1 MAISTSYADAYLTTE
16 GRLYSMQSS
25 HSICKGQAHTCRRF
39 SLILGVIFCL
49 AVFSLTGC
57 GSSDDTSA
65 GSSGYD
71 LTYSDRDQDPSY
83 DKSSATTVKLADDS
97 ITVDGRG
104 ASSKGSVL
112 TIDTEGTYILSGALS
127 DGQIVIDTPDD
138 KKVQL
143 VLAGVTLASSDS
155 APLLVKESDKVFITL
170 AEGSINTLTG
180 PSSYSDAAEEDNIDG
195 VIFSKGDMCINGSG
209 SLTINASTNHGIVS
223 KDDLIITGGK
233 IKVTAAGDG
242 IQGKDCVKIKDGSI
256 TIDSD
261 NDGIRSSN
269 SEDEYRGFIS
279 VDGGTLTID
288 AGYDGLQAETLLR
301 VAGGTFDITTGG
313 GSRYASTQSDWGD
326 SWGGNMGGP
335 GGHGDIMGGPGGQ
348 MNNMQNDSSED
359 SSEDTVSAKGLK
371 TGLTLLIC
379 GGKLDI
385 DSSDDAVHSNGD
397 IDIEAGSVLI
407 SSGDDGVHAD
417 SDLCIKDGT
426 IKISKSYEGLE
437 GNTITID
444 SGDITLTA
452 SDDGLNA
459 AGGSDSSSMDR
470 PGANEFEADE
480 SAFITVNGGKLD
492 ITASGDGIDS
502 NGSLDI
508 TSGFTTVT
516 CPTSGDTAV
525 LDYASEGNITGGTFI
540 GTGAVQMAMT
550 FSSSD
555 QGVVAINVGNQTS
568 GSTITLKDSSG
579 NTILTHKP
587 GKDFALAI
595 LSSPDIVSGETYTIS
610 VGSTADEITA
620 D

>member
-1 MAISTSYADAYLTTE
+1 
-16 GRLYSMQSS
+16 MQSS
-25 HSICKGQAHTCRRF
+25 HSICKGQAHTCRMF
-39 SLILGVIFCL
+39 PLILGVIFCL
-49 AVFSLTGC
+49 AAFSLTGC

-65 GSSGYD
+65 DSSGYD

-83 DKSSATTVKLADDS
+83 SESSATAVKLADDS
-97 ITVDGRG
+97 ISVDGNG

-127 DGQIVIDTPDD
+127 DGQIIIDTPDD

-143 VLAGVTLASSDS
+143 VLDGVTLTSSGS
-155 APLLVKESDKVFITL
+155 APLLIKESDKVFITL
-170 AEGSINTLTG
+170 ADGSSNTLTG
-180 PSSYSDAAEEDNIDG
+180 PSSYTDAAEEDNIDG
-195 VIFSKGDMCINGSG
+195 VIFSRSDMCINGSG
-209 SLTINASTNHGIVS
+209 SLTINASAGHGIVS
-223 KDDLIITGGK
+223 KDDLIITDGK

-256 TIDSD
+256 AIDSD

-313 GSRYASTQSDWGD
+313 GSQYASTQSDWGG
-326 SWGGNMGGP
+326 SWGGKMGDP
-335 GGHGDIMGGPGGQ
+335 GGHVDMMGGPGGQ
-348 MNNMQNDSSED
+348 MDSMSDPGANMQDDSSND

-371 TGLTLLIC
+371 TGLTMLIC

-397 IDIEAGSVLI
+397 IDIESGSI
-407 SSGDDGVHAD
+407 IIASGDDGVHAD

-492 ITASGDGIDS
+492 IAASGDGIDS

-508 TSGFTTVT
+508 TGGSTTVT

-525 LDYASEGNITGGTFI
+525 LDYAAEGNITGGTFI

-587 GKDFALAI
+587 GKDFAIAI

-610 VGSTADEITA
+610 VGSTSGEVTA

>member
-1 MAISTSYADAYLTTE
+1 
-16 GRLYSMQSS
+16 MQSS
-25 HSICKGQAHTCRRF
+25 HSICKRHAHTRQRF
-39 SLILGVIFCL
+39 SLLLGVIFCL
-49 AVFSLTGC
+49 VAFSLTGC

-65 GSSGYD
+65 DSSGYD

-83 DKSSATTVKLADDS
+83 DKSSATAVKLADDS
-97 ITVDGRG
+97 ITIDGNG

-143 VLAGVTLASSDS
+143 VLDGVTLASSDS
-155 APLLVKESDKVFITL
+155 APLLIKESDKVFITL
-170 AEGSINTLTG
+170 ADGSSNTLTG

-209 SLTINASTNHGIVS
+209 SLAIDASTGHGIVS

-242 IQGKDCVKIKDGSI
+242 IQGKDCVKIKNGSI

-301 VAGGTFDITTGG
+301 VADGTFDITTGG

-335 GGHGDIMGGPGGQ
+335 GGHGDMMGGPGGQ
-348 MNNMQNDSSED
+348 MDNMGEPGADMQNDSSDD
-359 SSEDTVSAKGLK
+359 SSEDTISAKGLK
-371 TGLTLLIC
+371 TGLTILIC
-379 GGKLDI
+379 GGDLDI

-397 IDIEAGSVLI
+397 IDIEAGSI
-407 SSGDDGVHAD
+407 IIASGDDGVHAD
-417 SDLCIKDGT
+417 SNLTVKDGT
-426 IKISKSYEGLE
+426 ITISKSYEGLE

-470 PGANEFEADE
+470 PGANEFASDD
-480 SAFITVNGGKLD
+480 SAFIEINGGKLD

-508 TSGFTTVT
+508 TGGSTTAT

-555 QGVVAINVGNQTS
+555 QGVVAVSVGNQTS

-587 GKDFALAI
+587 DKDFAVAI

-610 VGSTADEITA
+610 VGSTSGEVTA